1 MSRALKMLNLVLAL
15 GCALGLARVIAVAG
29 LHVPLDPNEGWN
41 AYHTA
46 AAMSGGHLYPD
57 AAGFLANNYPP
68 LSFYIVGL
76 IGGDHIVAGRI
87 VSLLALAGVAAS
99 IFAAAR
105 AMGTGRQAALFGA
118 LWFVAGLLVFTDYAG
133 MDDPQLL
140 GHAVAM
146 AGFLLLLRGNAA
158 AAALAMT
165 FALFVKH
172 NLVAMPVAALIW
184 LALFDRRNAIRFAAW
199 GLSAA
204 LLGLVAFRLTY
215 GVGLLGQLNSPR
227 LFSFA
232 LLGENIAAWTLWGAS
247 ALAVMTAL
255 LLKHRDDRYV
265 ALCALYALAAVLIG
279 AAFSGG
285 AGVDMNVWFDAAIAL
300 AMGAALA
307 THGLEQS
314 LHKALAGLAYAVPLL
329 CGLALAYDG
338 EWLERDFWFH
348 PAHDEAAAAAADIGF
363 LRAHDG
369 PALCEMLS
377 LCYWAGKRVEVD
389 VFNLGQ
395 AYAAHARSD
404 DALVRLVDARYFR
417 AVEFDSMDEFAL
429 GPRVKQAFARNYRV
443 DHEDDEGVFLVPR

>member
-1 MSRALKMLNLVLAL
+1 MSRALQALNLVLAL
-15 GCALGLARVIAVAG
+15 GCALGLARVMAVAG

-57 AAGFLANNYPP
+57 RASFLTNNYPP

-76 IGGDHIVAGRI
+76 FGADHIVAGRI
-87 VSLLALAGVAAS
+87 VALLALAAVSAS

-105 AMGTGRQAALFGA
+105 MMGTGRPAALFGA
-118 LWFVAGLLVFTDYAG
+118 LWFVAGLLVFTDYTG

-146 AGFLLLLRGNAA
+146 AGFLLLLRGNVAG
-158 AAALAMT
+158 AALAMT

-184 LALFDRRNAIRFAAW
+184 LALFDRRSALRFAAW
-199 GLSAA
+199 GLGVGLA
-204 LLGLVAFRLTY
+204 GLVVFRLIY
-215 GVGLLGQLNSPR
+215 GMGLLGQLNSPR

-232 LLGENIAAWTLWGAS
+232 LLGENIAAWTLWGGA

-255 LLKHRDDRYV
+255 LVVRRDDRHV
-265 ALCALYALAAVLIG
+265 ALCALYALAAVLVG
-279 AAFSGG
+279 AFFSGG

-300 AMGAALA
+300 ALGAALA
-307 THGLEQS
+307 IDGFERP
-314 LHKALAGLAYAVPLL
+314 LHRTLAAFAYTVPLV

-338 EWLERDFWFH
+338 EWLERDFWLH
-348 PAHDEAAAAAADIGF
+348 PARDEASAAADDIDF

-377 LCYWAGKRVEVD
+377 LCYWAGKRAEAD

-395 AYAAHARSD
+395 AFATRARSD
-404 DALVRLVDARYFR
+404 EALVRLVDARYFR
-417 AVEFDSMDEFAL
+417 AVEFDSMDDFAL
-429 GPRVKQAFARNYRV
+429 GPRVKDAFARNYRV